1 MSSHTRPVS
10 LGMRNNAAQFALL
23 VLVNAFVGAT
33 VGVERSVLPLL
44 AESRFGVSS
53 TTSLLGFIAAFGLA
67 KAMANYVAGDLAGQ
81 VGRRRVLIIGWLLGI
96 PVPLLLMWAPAWGW
110 IVAANVLLGASQG
123 LAWSATVIMK
133 MDLAGPRRRGLA
145 MGLNEAAGYG
155 AVSLAAMGA
164 GFVASLYGP
173 DYAPF
178 FIALATSLLGLLIS
192 VVWVRDTTNHVALE
206 TRTHAAQLTRSV
218 AEPTSM
224 GRVRRLVH
232 FTVASKMLIG
242 SHQAGLVN
250 NLNDGLAWGV
260 LPLVFAAA
268 GLSLRQ
274 IGFIAGIYP
283 GVWAI
288 TQIATGALSDS
299 GRSPGVRGKWISWGM
314 LVQAIALG
322 MFALTRGFGPW
333 VVAASL
339 LGLGTA
345 AVYPVLLAQVADSVP
360 PTDRAPAVGT
370 YRLWRDLGYVVGAVV
385 AGVFADWMGY
395 RAAIIATAVITA
407 FSAIAAALLLRPAS
421 RMETRFSFPNE

>member
-1 MSSHTRPVS
+1 MSSSTIPIS
-10 LGMRNNAAQFALL
+10 LGMRNNASQFTLL

-53 TTSLLGFIAAFGLA
+53 ATSLLGFIAAFGLS
-67 KAMANYVAGDLAGQ
+67 KALANYVAGDMAGHI
-81 VGRRRVLIIGWLLGI
+81 GRRKVLISGWLLGM
-96 PVPLLLMWAPAWGW
+96 PVPALLMWAPSWGW
-110 IVAANVLLGASQG
+110 IVAANILLGASQG

-164 GFVASLYGP
+164 GFVASIYGP

-178 FIALATSLLGLLIS
+178 LIALATSLLGLLVS
-192 VVWVRDTTNHVALE
+192 VVWVRDTGEHVKLE
-206 TRTHAAQLTRSV
+206 TRTRAPQSAQHGSPLP
-218 AEPTSM
+218 EM
-224 GRVRRLVH
+224 GRLRRLGH
-232 FTVASKMLIG
+232 FTVASRTLIG

-250 NLNDGLAWGV
+250 NLNDGLAWGI
-260 LPLVFAAA
+260 LPLVFASA

-288 TQIATGALSDS
+288 AQIATGALSDS
-299 GRSPGVRGKWISWGM
+299 GRSPGVRGKWIAWGM
-314 LVQAIALG
+314 LVQAAALV
-322 MFALTRGFGPW
+322 MFSVTEVFGSW
-333 VVAASL
+333 IVAAAL

-345 AVYPVLLAQVADSVP
+345 AVYPVLLAHVADSVSP
-360 PTDRAPAVGT
+360 ADRAPAVGT
-370 YRLWRDLGYVVGAVV
+370 YRLWRDLGYVVGAIV
-385 AGVFADWMGY
+385 AGVVADWMGY
-395 RAAIIATAVITA
+395 RAAIFATALITA
-407 FSAIAAALLLRPAS
+407 ISGMAAALLLRPTSIKAS
-421 RMETRFSFPNE
+421 TS